1 MAYSHRSLTGT
12 PLTVTQRPNW
22 NTFLGSVNVSLT
34 ESVKNVLFEVMYF
47 RKAPKSII
55 AEKILLRTFY

>member
-34 ESVKNVLFEVMYF
+34 ESVKNVLFEVMDIF
-47 RKAPKSII
+47 LKGPK
-55 AEKILLRTFY
+55 KQNCRNFLF